1 MGVEAKICGLT
12 CAADAA
18 LAVRL
23 GARYLGVVLAG
34 GPRLVTRAQVHEV
47 VSAGDGAPVLGVF
60 AGQPTDEIL
69 RLRDRTGV
77 RGAQLHEGYD
87 TAAAERLRREE
98 MLVWRVVRLAEA
110 PGADDLLP
118 QADLADVVLV
128 EPRVPGALGGTG
140 VALDLT
146 VAAEARR
153 LLADRRVALAG
164 GLTPETVGR
173 AIALVQ
179 PDIVDVSSGVESHPG
194 RKAPERLARFMEA
207 VVGDHPSP

>member
-1 MGVEAKICGLT
+1 MAVEAKICGLT
-12 CAADAA
+12 RAVDAA

-47 VSAGDGAPVLGVF
+47 VRASDGVPVLGVF
-60 AGQPTDEIL
+60 AGQSTDEIL
-69 RLRDRTGV
+69 RLRDRTGLA
-77 RGAQLHEGYD
+77 GAQLHDGYE
-87 TAAAERLRREE
+87 TADAERLRREE
-98 MLVWRVVRLAEA
+98 LLVWRVVRLAEA
-110 PGADDLLP
+110 PTAEELLP
-118 QADLADVVLV
+118 QVELADVALV
-128 EPRVPGALGGTG
+128 EPRVAGALGGTG
-140 VALDLT
+140 VPLDLE
-146 VAAEARR
+146 VAAAARR
-153 LLADRRVALAG
+153 LLGDRRVALAG

-179 PDIVDVSSGVESHPG
+179 PDIVDVSSGVESEPG